1 MKLLPPL
8 LIALAALACAPA
20 NAQDTLD
27 VITLRHRTADQ
38 VLPALRPLVDPGGA
52 LSGQA
57 NQLIVRTSPRNLAE
71 IRAAL
76 ETIDTPA
83 RRLVISV
90 RFERAETEERRS
102 LEASGSISS
111 TGRARVSVGAGAS
124 DAALGESVDQ
134 RVQVLEG
141 GRAFIASLD
150 SDSPTTRERM
160 TGFEVVPRLAGG
172 TVILELDAQR
182 ESPGAMPGSVQGER
196 AASTV
201 SGPLGAWLEVGAALE
216 RAHGAEGGIG
226 YSGAVHREEAGQI
239 WVRVDEV
246 RP

>member
-20 NAQDTLD
+20 NAQDTLE

-38 VLPALRPLVDPGGA
+38 VLPALRPLVQPGGA
-52 LSGQA
+52 LSGQS

-83 RRLVISV
+83 RRLVVSV
-90 RFERAETEERRS
+90 RFERAASEERRS
-102 LEASGSISS
+102 LEASGRISS
-111 TGRARVSVGAGAS
+111 TGRARVSVGAAAS

-150 SDSPTTRERM
+150 SDSPTPRERM

-172 TVILELDAQR
+172 DVILELDAQR

-216 RAHGAEGGIG
+216 RARGAEGGIG
-226 YSGAVHREEAGQI
+226 YAGAARREEAGRI

>member
-134 RVQVLEG
+134 HVQVLEG

-150 SDSPTTRERM
+150 SDWPTTRERM
-160 TGFEVVPRLAGG
+160 TGFEVVPRLEGG
-172 TVILELDAQR
+172 NVILELDAQR

-226 YSGAVHREEAGQI
+226 YSGASRREEAGRI

>member
-1 MKLLPPL
+1 MKLLPSL

-20 NAQDTLD
+20 NAQDTLE

-38 VLPALRPLVDPGGA
+38 VLPALRPLVEPGGA

-57 NQLIVRTSPRNLAE
+57 NQLFVRTSPRNLAE

-90 RFERAETEERRS
+90 RFERAASEERRS

-150 SDSPTTRERM
+150 SDSPTMGERM

-172 TVILELDAQR
+172 NVILELDARR
-182 ESPGAMPGSVQGER
+182 ESPGAVPGSVQGER

-216 RAHGAEGGIG
+216 HARGAEGGIG
-226 YSGAVHREEAGQI
+226 YAGAARREEAGRI

>member
-1 MKLLPPL
+1 MKLLPSL
-8 LIALAALACAPA
+8 LIALVALACAPA
-20 NAQDTLD
+20 NAQDTLE
-27 VITLRHRTADQ
+27 VITLRHRTADH
-38 VLPALRPLVDPGGA
+38 VLPALRPLLEPGGA

-57 NQLIVRTSPRNLAE
+57 NRLIVRTSPRNLAE

-90 RFERAETEERRS
+90 RFERAASEERSS
-102 LEASGSISS
+102 LEASGRISS
-111 TGRARVSVGAGAS
+111 TGRARAGVGAGAS

-150 SDSPTTRERM
+150 SDSPTMGERM
-160 TGFEVVPRLAGG
+160 TGFQVVPRLAGG
-172 TVILELDAQR
+172 NVILELDAQR

-216 RAHGAEGGIG
+216 HARAAEGGIG
-226 YSGAVHREEAGQI
+226 YAGAARREEAGRI